1 MKVESVKKFLVL
13 PLLVLFAAGIGCNG
27 VGGQGP
33 ESSGQQLPPFTEG
46 KPVVIPANTVIY
58 VQLREAIMSASAHSG
73 QSFAA
78 VLDEPLLVDGQT
90 VAPQGAEVTGKVVSA
105 RESGRLHTGGYVRI
119 TLSSIIVNGKTM
131 PVQTNTA
138 IAGGGSFRNRDL
150 SFVNG
155 GSGGPLS
162 TSFHAASSASNKK
175 AAGFAEDSRIGFR
188 LMQPLTIS

>member
-1 MKVESVKKFLVL
+1 MKVESLKKFLIL
-13 PLLVLFAAGIGCNG
+13 PLLVLFAVGLGCNG
-27 VGGQGP
+27 VGGQAS
-33 ESSGQQLPPFTEG
+33 ESSGQQLPFTEG
-46 KPVVIPANTVIY
+46 KPIVIPANTIIY

-90 VAPQGAEVTGKVVSA
+90 VAPQGAELTGKVVSA
-105 RESGRLHTGGYVRI
+105 RESGRLHAGGYVRI
-119 TLSSIIVNGKTM
+119 TLSSITVNGKAM
-131 PVQTNTA
+131 PIQTNTA

-162 TSFHAASSASNKK
+162 SSLHAASSASNRK
-175 AAGFAEDSRIGFR
+175 ATGFAEDSRIGFR
-188 LMQPLTIS
+188 LIQPLTIS